1 MAHSE
6 DFHAIIALGV
16 VVAGDTSHHELIG
29 QTTAKALLDIS
40 ILTSTPV
47 INGILVVNSEE
58 QARIRIAGE
67 HARGPEFAEA
77 ALHMANLKRNWENTG
92 QCLREACKATLI
104 QFLYMIEM
112 NPPEEIVIQYEC
124 F

>member
-6 DFHAIIALGV
+6 DFHAVIALGV

-67 HARGPEFAEA
+67 QARGPEFAEA
-77 ALHMANLKRNWENTG
+77 ALHMANLKRNWEN
-92 QCLREACKATLI
+92 A
-104 QFLYMIEM
+104 
-112 NPPEEIVIQYEC
+112 
-124 F
+124 